1 MRKFIITTVIFCLV
15 FLAIDTVHIST
26 LFINFLLLGEIPF
39 TDTSLSPTMMLAIM
53 TASAMI
59 ILLEILS
66 YKITRIRQMR
76 QKALEVTTKKL
87 RAIRSSQSLD
97 LA

>member
-66 YKITRIRQMR
+66 YKITRIRQVR
-76 QKALEVTTKKL
+76 QKALEMATKKL
-87 RAIRSSQSLD
+87 RAIRTSQSLD